1 MSLSKPKGLPPL
13 LSLGAVLEY
22 PQFEAEKRFEVGEN
36 RGQKLMF
43 EPCLNRLSRFAGWC
57 FDSKDA
63 AGKVIIVSGHS
74 LYFKNFFQMWV
85 PPFPLDAEPMDR
97 LGIIVFVGWPFDRHS
112 SGRVHLCDLVTSWL
126 SLCHDW

>member
-1 MSLSKPKGLPPL
+1 MSRNVDTMSLSKPKGLPPL

-22 PQFEAEKRFEVGEN
+22 PQFEADKRFDVGEN

-63 AGKVIIVSGHS
+63 AGKVIIVNGHS
-74 LYFKNFFQMWV
+74 LYFKSFFQM
-85 PPFPLDAEPMDR
+85 
-97 LGIIVFVGWPFDRHS
+97 
-112 SGRVHLCDLVTSWL
+112 
-126 SLCHDW
+126 